1 MCIIQNIAD
10 LLVQFVKSLWADPAF
25 QTFLGFSLGF
35 AGALALERNRK
46 PKLSVKLNTTT
57 NHQNPIKFN
66 SVSVK
71 LCNSKPSKW
80 TSWFTHRE
88 AANGASAQIRFFC
101 DDGRQYLVNAMPG
114 RWAGSPQ
121 PPEVALANGQV
132 TPYALLSMSYKE
144 VFPGIDEQIDVAV
157 RFPGED
163 ECFGFTNS
171 SYFQR
176 AWGKDS
182 NFKLDK
188 GRYIVEVQ
196 VFHTGGTLVKRFMLR
211 NDVPFNDFRLEEL

>member
-1 MCIIQNIAD
+1 MSLFIQ
-10 LLVQFVKSLWADPAF
+10 FTKYLWADSAF
-25 QTFLGFSLGF
+25 QAFLGVALGF
-35 AGALALERNRK
+35 AGALALEKNRK
-46 PKLSVKLNTTT
+46 PKLNLKLLETID
-57 NHQNPIKFN
+57 HQNPIKFR
-66 SVSVK
+66 SVAVA
-71 LCNSKPSKW
+71 LCNAKPGKL

-88 AANGASAQIRFFC
+88 AANAASAQIRFYC
-101 DDGRQYLVNAMPG
+101 DDGRVYLSNLMPG

-132 TPYALLSMSYKE
+132 TPYALLAMSYKE
-144 VFPGIDEQIDVAV
+144 IFPGIDEQVDISV

-163 ECFGFTNS
+163 ECYGFANS

-176 AWGKDS
+176 TWGKDS

-196 VFHTGGTLVKRFMLR
+196 ISHTGGTLVKRFMLR
-211 NDVPFNDFRLEEL
+211 NDVPFSDFRLEEL